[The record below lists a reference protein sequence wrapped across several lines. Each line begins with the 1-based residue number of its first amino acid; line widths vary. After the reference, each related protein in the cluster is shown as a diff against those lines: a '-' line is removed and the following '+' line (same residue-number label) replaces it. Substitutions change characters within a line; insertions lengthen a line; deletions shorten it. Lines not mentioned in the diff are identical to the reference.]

1 MLAKYAVIPDKE
13 KCVILTEEIDEKDV
27 QSDELLV
34 RTSYSMISPGT
45 ELAGFYALSPRV
57 YQKGSWN
64 AYPWRPGYG
73 LCGEVLAQGSDITD
87 FTVGDRI
94 FCFGK
99 HASLQ
104 KYQLDLRGNK
114 HVSAAIKA
122 MPELNDQTIAAS
134 HMGLVAI
141 TAPQVSGVELNDTV
155 VIFGLGIVGN
165 LTAQLYQLMGA
176 RVIGLDTIASRCER
190 AKQVGIDE
198 VICVEPEKQIQAVLD
213 LTPGGEGA
221 HITID
226 AVGHS
231 AVVQTCVQC
240 TRMNGKIILL
250 GSPRVA
256 VEGNL
261 TDIFRPAHLK
271 CLQILGAFEWR
282 LPAYSGTGIR
292 HSMTS
297 NLALLWDLIAS
308 RKLKMMD
315 LVSHVIQ
322 PQEMEG
328 TYRGLMENKE
338 EYFGALVDWTG
349 A

>member
-1 MLAKYAVIPDKE
+1 MRARYAVVPDKE
-13 KCVILTEEIDEKDV
+13 KCEILTEEINEDELLP
-27 QSDELLV
+27 DELLV

-73 LCGEVLAQGSDITD
+73 LCGEILALGRDVTD
-87 FTVGDRI
+87 FEVGDRI

-122 MPELNDQTIAAS
+122 IPELDDKTIAAS

-141 TAPQVSGVELNDTV
+141 TAPQISGVELNDTV

-165 LTAQLYQLMGA
+165 LAAQLYQLMGA
-176 RVIGLDTIASRCER
+176 RVIGLDTVESRCEKAR
-190 AKQVGIDE
+190 QVGIEE
-198 VICVEPEKQIQAVLD
+198 VICAEPAQQVEAVLA
-213 LTPGGEGA
+213 LTKGGEGA
-221 HITID
+221 HITVD

-240 TRMNGKIILL
+240 TRSNGKIVLL

-261 TDIFRPAHLK
+261 TDIFRPVHLK
-271 CLQILGAFEWR
+271 CMQILGAFEWR
-282 LPAYSGTGIR
+282 LPAYLGTGIPN
-292 HSMTS
+292 SMTS
-297 NLALLWDLIAS
+297 NLALLWELIEKK
-308 RKLKMMD
+308 KLQMMD
-315 LVSHVIQ
+315 LISHTIQ
-322 PQEMEG
+322 PDEMQDA
-328 TYRGLMENKE
+328 YHGLMEQKE
-338 EYFGALVDWTG
+338 RYFGVLVDWTKE
-349 A
+349 

>member
-13 KCVILTEEIDEKDV
+13 KCEILTEEIDEKDL
-27 QSDELLV
+27 QTDELLV

-45 ELAGFYALSPRV
+45 ELAGFYAMSPRV

-73 LCGEVLAQGSDITD
+73 LCGEILAKGKDITD
-87 FTVGDRI
+87 FEIGDRI

-122 MPELNDQTIAAS
+122 MPELDDKTIAAS

-141 TAPQVSGVELNDTV
+141 TGSQISGIELNDTV
-155 VIFGLGIVGN
+155 AIFGLGIVGN
-165 LTAQLYQLMGA
+165 LAAQLYQIMGA

-190 AKQVGIDE
+190 ARQVGIE
-198 VICVEPEKQIQAVLD
+198 QVICVEPDKQVQAVLD
-213 LTPGGEGA
+213 LTKNGEGA
-221 HITID
+221 HITVD
-226 AVGHS
+226 AVGNS
-231 AVVQTCVQC
+231 AVIQNCVQC
-240 TRMNGKIILL
+240 TRSNGKIILL
-250 GSPRVA
+250 GSPRIA
-256 VEGNL
+256 HEGNL
-261 TDIFRPAHLK
+261 TDIFRPVHLK

-282 LPAYSGTGIR
+282 LPAYLGTGIE

-297 NLALLWDLIAS
+297 NLALLWELIAGG
-308 RKLKMMD
+308 KLKMMD

-322 PQEMEG
+322 PDEMQS
-328 TYRGLMENKE
+328 TYHGLMENKE
-338 EYFGALVDWTG
+338 QYFSALVDWTG